1 MTSAPPAP
9 QDDSP
14 PAALLRRRDYSFLAF
29 DYGLKR
35 TGVASGNTVT
45 SSASPLT
52 TVKAEGNA
60 RFAPIEKLIREWQ
73 PDVLLVGVPFHPD
86 GAEHDNTRA
95 ARRFARQLEGRFKLP
110 VIEVDE
116 SYSTT
121 AALGSGIRHADAD
134 AAAAAILLQQFFDT
148 QTALD
153 AREALEAA
161 EVDEDEQDDED
172 ESDVDE
178 QADNED
184 DTESD
189 DWDDDEPDAERHD
202 AAGSA
207 DLDAN
212 FDSTTGPDTDD

>member
-14 PAALLRRRDYSFLAF
+14 PAAPQLRRRDYSFLAF

-60 RFAPIEKLIREWQ
+60 RFGPIDKLIREWQ
-73 PDVLLVGVPFHPD
+73 PDVLVVGVPFHPD

-121 AALGSGIRHADAD
+121 AALAGGIRHADAD

-161 EVDEDEQDDED
+161 EEDNDEDDEADDEV
-172 ESDVDE
+172 VDP
-178 QADNED
+178 
-184 DTESD
+184 
-189 DWDDDEPDAERHD
+189 DDE
-202 AAGSA
+202 A
-207 DLDAN
+207 DDPPEN
-212 FDSTTGPDTDD
+212 TP

>member
-1 MTSAPPAP
+1 MTSAPPASLE
-9 QDDSP
+9 DSP
-14 PAALLRRRDYSFLAF
+14 PAAPTLRRRDYSFLAF

-45 SSASPLT
+45 LSASPLT

-60 RFAPIEKLIREWQ
+60 RFAPIERLIREWQ
-73 PDVLLVGVPFHPD
+73 PDVLVVGVPFHPD

-121 AALGSGIRHADAD
+121 AALANGVRHADAD

-153 AREALEAA
+153 AREALQ
-161 EVDEDEQDDED
+161 DE
-172 ESDVDE
+172 
-178 QADNED
+178 ADNAEAD
-184 DTESD
+184 EETDA
-189 DWDDDEPDAERHD
+189 DEPPE
-202 AAGSA
+202 
-207 DLDAN
+207 N
-212 FDSTTGPDTDD
+212 TP

>member
-52 TVKAEGNA
+52 TVKAEGAA
-60 RFAPIEKLIREWQ
+60 RFGPIEKLIREWQ
-73 PDVLLVGVPFHPD
+73 PDVLVVGVPFHPD

-121 AALGSGIRHADAD
+121 AALASGVRHADAD
-134 AAAAAILLQQFFDT
+134 AAAAAILLQQFFDA
-148 QTALD
+148 QSALD
-153 AREALEAA
+153 AREALQDEADDN
-161 EVDEDEQDDED
+161 EVDGEADADDPPE
-172 ESDVDE
+172 
-178 QADNED
+178 N
-184 DTESD
+184 T
-189 DWDDDEPDAERHD
+189 P
-202 AAGSA
+202 
-207 DLDAN
+207 
-212 FDSTTGPDTDD
+212 